1 MGLTIKN
8 LSKRFGSHEIIKDYD
23 MSIAPGEIMILLGES
38 GSGKTTLLR
47 MINHLEEVDQG
58 SIELDGT
65 YLVKDGQYTN
75 HATIKEFQ
83 RKVGLVFQDY
93 QLFPN
98 LTVMENLLLAPQT
111 NQLGSKEELLVQAR
125 GLLDDMG
132 VGGMEE
138 LKPHQLSGGQ
148 QQRVAIARAMMMNP
162 SLLCFDEPTSALDAE
177 TSKSVIEL
185 IKRLAQRGIM
195 VFIIT
200 HDHKVVDALQEV
212 ADVVESTSFLP

>member
-8 LSKRFGSHEIIKDYD
+8 LSKSFGSHEVIKDYD
-23 MSIAPGEIMILLGES
+23 LSIAPGEIMILLGES

-65 YLVKDGQYTN
+65 YLVEDGQYTN
-75 HATIKEFQ
+75 HDTIKEFQ

-111 NQLGSKEELLVQAR
+111 NQLGSKEDLLMQAR